1 DVSGSSASV
10 LASLTVNGT
19 PDQPVTF
26 TSVRDDSIGGD
37 TNGDGTATVPAPG
50 DWQGIH
56 CGSYAAGSLTSV
68 NIRYGGANSY
78 YYGYDGAIY
87 VDGDGEVAVTQSSF
101 SHNANSSVR
110 IASATAA
117 ATLTSNTFDVPF
129 GAKAAS
135 MNAAAAM
142 S

>member
-37 TNGDGTATVPAPG
+37 TNGDGAATVPASG

-56 CGSYAAGSLTSV
+56 FGSYSAGSLTSV
-68 NIRYGGANSY
+68 NIRYGGAYAY

-87 VDGDGEVAVTQSSF
+87 VDGDSTAAVTQSSF
-101 SHNANSSVR
+101 SHNASSGVR
-110 IASATAA
+110 IASATAS
-117 ATLTSNTFDVPF
+117 ATLTGNTFD
-129 GAKAAS
+129 
-135 MNAAAAM
+135 
-142 S
+142 